1 MTQAFT
7 APHLLAL
14 KPYSLERSEKQ
25 AGLLA
30 RLNELS
36 VLHSER
42 CEPYRRIVEGAFP
55 RGAAAAERLTDV
67 PYLPVRIFKTHLLQ
81 SIPPGAVY
89 KTLTSSGTT
98 GSQPSRIT
106 LDPETAGVQ
115 ARLLVNL
122 LADFIGDKKRRPMLI
137 VDAPPAGGRS
147 VSARYAATLGVMNL
161 GRDHFFCLD
170 ESLALRRE
178 ALQEWLAARKEPV
191 VVFGFTFML
200 WKHLY
205 EAVGEGEVDLTGATV
220 LHTGGWKKLLD
231 AAVDNDAFKAG
242 LEARLKVGRVHNFY
256 GMAEQVGTVFIEC
269 EHGVLHA
276 SDGSDVIIRDERTWQ
291 PVERGGS
298 GLVQCL
304 SALPTSYPGHSLLT
318 EDVGTLLGDDDCPC
332 GRRGRY
338 FRIVGRVPSAELRG
352 CSDTR
357 S

>member
-1 MTQAFT
+1 MTEAFT
-7 APHLLAL
+7 PAALLAL
-14 KPYSLERSEKQ
+14 KPYSLERSEKR
-25 AGLLA
+25 ASLLA

-36 VLHSER
+36 ALHVAS

-55 RGAAAAERLTDV
+55 ARALAAEEMTDV
-67 PYLPVRIFKTHLLQ
+67 PYLPVRIFKTHLLR
-81 SIPPGAVY
+81 SVPETAVY

-106 LDPETAGVQ
+106 LDQETAQIQ
-115 ARLLVNL
+115 ARLLIHL
-122 LADFIGDKKRRPMLI
+122 LGDFVGKQRRPMLI

-147 VSARYAATLGVMNL
+147 VSARYAATLGVMNI

-170 ESLALRRE
+170 ESLALKKD
-178 ALQEWLAARKEPV
+178 ALAEWLAKQTQPLL
-191 VVFGFTFML
+191 VFGFTFML

-205 EAVGEGEVDLTGATV
+205 EAAGEPGVDLRDATV

-231 AAVDNDAFKAG
+231 QSVDNDTFKAG
-242 LEARLKVGRVHNFY
+242 LRRRLNVGRVHNFY

-269 EHGVLHA
+269 EEGVLHA
-276 SDGSDVIIRDERTWQ
+276 SDGSDVLIRDEHTWREV
-291 PVERGGS
+291 PRGGT

-318 EDVGTLLGDDDCPC
+318 EDIGTLLGEDDCAC

-338 FRIVGRVPSAELRG
+338 FKIIGRVPSAELRG

>member
-1 MTQAFT
+1 MTQPFT
-7 APHLLAL
+7 AAALLAL
-14 KPYSLERSEKQ
+14 EPYSLDRSEKE
-25 AGLLA
+25 ASLLA

-36 VLHSER
+36 ALHVSR

-55 RGAAAAERLTDV
+55 AVGAERMADV
-67 PYLPVRIFKTHLLQ
+67 PYLPVRIFKTHLLR
-81 SIPPGAVY
+81 SVPETAVY

-98 GSQPSRIT
+98 GSMPSRIT
-106 LDPETAGVQ
+106 LDQETAQVQ
-115 ARLLVNL
+115 ARLLINL
-122 LADFIGDKKRRPMLI
+122 LGDFVGKQRRPMLI

-170 ESLALRRE
+170 ESLALKKE
-178 ALQEWLAARKEPV
+178 ALTEWLATRTPPFL
-191 VVFGFTFML
+191 VFGFTFML
-200 WKHLY
+200 WKYLY
-205 EAVGEGEVDLTGATV
+205 EAVGEAGLDLKDATV

-231 AAVDNDAFKAG
+231 AAVDNDAFKSG
-242 LEARLKVGRVHNFY
+242 LRTRLNVGQVHNFY

-269 EHGVLHA
+269 EEGVLHA
-276 SDGSDVIIRDERTWQ
+276 SDGSDVIIRDERTWRE
-291 PVERGGS
+291 VERGGT

-318 EDVGTLLGDDDCPC
+318 EDIGTLLGDDDCPC

-338 FRIVGRVPSAELRG
+338 FKIIGRVPSAELRG

>member
-1 MTQAFT
+1 MTFDA
-7 APHLLAL
+7 AELLAL
-14 KPYSLERSEKQ
+14 KPYSLERETKQ
-25 AGLLA
+25 ASLLA

-36 VLHSER
+36 ALHVAN
-42 CEPYRRIVEGAFP
+42 CAPYRRILSGAFP
-55 RGAAAAERLTDV
+55 SGAANAARMSDV
-67 PYLPVRIFKTHLLQ
+67 PYLPVRIFKTHLLR
-81 SIPPGAVY
+81 SVPEAEVY

-98 GSQPSRIT
+98 GSAPSRIT
-106 LDPETAGVQ
+106 LDRETAALQ
-115 ARLLVNL
+115 ARLLIHL
-122 LADFIGDKKRRPMLI
+122 LGDFVGKQRRPMLI

-170 ESLALRRE
+170 ENMELKRDALV
-178 ALQEWLAARKEPV
+178 EWLSARPAPIM
-191 VVFGFTFML
+191 VFGFTFML

-205 EAVGEGEVDLTGATV
+205 EAVGEAGLDLKEATL

-231 AAVDNDAFKAG
+231 QSVDNAAFKAG
-242 LEARLKVGRVHNFY
+242 LRTRLNVGRVHNFY

-269 EHGVLHA
+269 EAGVLHA
-276 SDGSDVIIRDERTWQ
+276 SDGSDVILRDERTWQ
-291 PVERGGS
+291 AVEVGGT

-318 EDVGTLLGDDDCPC
+318 EDIGRLLGDDDCTC

-338 FRIVGRVPSAELRG
+338 FEILGRVPSAELRG

>member
-1 MTQAFT
+1 MTQPFT
-7 APHLLAL
+7 AAALLAL
-14 KPYSLERSEKQ
+14 KPYSLDRAEKQ
-25 AGLLA
+25 ASLLA

-36 VLHSER
+36 ALHVAQ

-55 RGAAAAERLTDV
+55 SSAAAQMTDV
-67 PYLPVRIFKTHLLQ
+67 PYLPVRIFKTHLLR
-81 SIPPGAVY
+81 SVPETAVY

-98 GSQPSRIT
+98 GSMPSRIT
-106 LDPETAGVQ
+106 LDQETAQVQ
-115 ARLLVNL
+115 ARLLINL
-122 LADFIGDKKRRPMLI
+122 LGDFVGKQRRPMLI

-161 GRDHFFCLD
+161 GRDHLFCLD
-170 ESLALRRE
+170 ESLALKKE
-178 ALQEWLAARKEPV
+178 ALLEWLRARTQPII
-191 VVFGFTFML
+191 VFGFTFML

-205 EAVGEGEVDLTGATV
+205 EAVGEAGVDLEDATV

-231 AAVDNDAFKAG
+231 QSVDNDTFKAG
-242 LEARLKVGRVHNFY
+242 LRKRLHVGRVHNFY

-269 EHGVLHA
+269 EEGVLHA
-276 SDGSDVIIRDERTWQ
+276 SDGSDVIIRDERTWRE
-291 PVERGGS
+291 VERGGT

-318 EDVGTLLGDDDCPC
+318 EDIGTLLGDDDCPC

-338 FRIVGRVPSAELRG
+338 FKIVGRVPSAELRG

>member
-1 MTQAFT
+1 MTFT
-7 APHLLAL
+7 AADLLAL
-14 KPYSLERSEKQ
+14 KPYSLERDAKQ
-25 AGLLA
+25 AALLA

-36 VLHSER
+36 ALHVSR

-55 RGAAAAERLTDV
+55 AGSASAAHMTDV
-67 PYLPVRIFKTHLLQ
+67 PYLPVRIFKTHLLR
-81 SIPPGAVY
+81 SVPENEVY

-98 GSQPSRIT
+98 GSAPSRIT
-106 LDPETAGVQ
+106 LDRDTAAVQ
-115 ARLLVNL
+115 ARLLIHL
-122 LADFIGDKKRRPMLI
+122 LGDFVGKQRRPMLI

-170 ESLALRRE
+170 ESMQLKRDALV
-178 ALQEWLAARKEPV
+178 EWLSSRPGPILI
-191 VVFGFTFML
+191 FGFTFML

-205 EAVGEGEVDLTGATV
+205 EAVGEGLDLKEATL

-231 AAVDNDAFKAG
+231 QAVDNAAFKAG
-242 LEARLKVGRVHNFY
+242 LRTRLNVGRIHNFY

-269 EHGVLHA
+269 EAGVLHA
-276 SDGSDVIIRDERTWQ
+276 SDGSDVILRDEQTWQ
-291 PVERGGS
+291 AVEVGGT

-318 EDVGTLLGDDDCPC
+318 EDIGRLLGDDDCTC
-332 GRRGRY
+332 GRRGRS
-338 FRIVGRVPSAELRG
+338 FEILGRVPSAELRG